1 MIRRDHGRAA
11 LLARPSI
18 LPAFWQDALDGL
30 RPDGWPPGE
39 EVPLDLVEIVR
50 AAEARVTVP
59 RGWDALLASSRR
71 QPLAVTAT
79 RWQRSPERVRQ
90 LEGRAWCF
98 ARVLKV
104 TLRESS
110 PSTC

>member
-30 RPDGWPPGE
+30 RPDGWLPGE

-50 AAEARVTVP
+50 ANRWRSRPPAGSAP
-59 RGWDALLASSRR
+59 RNAC
-71 QPLAVTAT
+71 
-79 RWQRSPERVRQ
+79 
-90 LEGRAWCF
+90 GRLRDGPSCF
-98 ARVLKV
+98 ARALRV
-104 TLRESS
+104 TLRE
-110 PSTC
+110 PLPFID